1 MVRVDSTV
9 VRNLSTKAV
18 LIGPEPSVVR
28 VAAIF
33 EAAYVRVVSAPNARA
48 AGESLADVM
57 PQVIIVLLRLEADER
72 AALADRATAV
82 GALVMHV
89 DPELDEETLDELVNR
104 AVRTALE
111 RRLKSQEAEEKARE
125 SAHSSEAPSSEEVDE
140 GW

>member
-1 MVRVDSTV
+1 MKAVDSTV
-9 VRNLSTKAV
+9 VRNLSTTAV
-18 LIGPEPSVVR
+18 LIGPQASVAR

-57 PQVIIVLLRLEADER
+57 PQVVVVLLRLETDER

-82 GALVMHV
+82 GALVMYV

-111 RRLKSQEAEEKARE
+111 RKLKAQAEEEDAQKANP
-125 SAHSSEAPSSEEVDE
+125 SEAPSSEEVDE

>member
-1 MVRVDSTV
+1 MRAVDSTV
-9 VRNLSTKAV
+9 VRNLSTTAV
-18 LIGPEPSVVR
+18 LIGPEASVAR

-33 EAAYVRVVSAPNARA
+33 EASYVRVVSATNTRA
-48 AGESLADVM
+48 AGEQLADVM
-57 PQVIIVLLRLEADER
+57 PQVVVVLERLEPDER

-82 GALVMHV
+82 GALVMYV

-111 RRLKSQEAEEKARE
+111 RRLKSQEAEA
-125 SAHSSEAPSSEEVDE
+125 SAHAKSPSEAPSSEEVDE